1 MGLPLTMAD
10 FQSRGSLQS
19 NFKSHLTLNYHLLL
33 VSDPSLQAVTPGKDE
48 QFSFMHSLEHVI
60 LVGWLCCSKRATL
73 LYIATAPHLCKS
85 CHREKIVKQ
94 ERKNVELS
102 AEGGIDTAYNSRGGE
117 LRWAVSVLS

>member
-1 MGLPLTMAD
+1 MAE
-10 FQSRGSLQS
+10 FQNRGSLQS
-19 NFKSHLTLNYHLLL
+19 IFKSHLILNYHLLL
-33 VSDPSLQAVTPGKDE
+33 VPDSSLQAVTLGKDK

-60 LVGWLCCSKRATL
+60 LVGWLCCSKQAAL
-73 LYIATAPHLCKS
+73 LYITTAPRLCKS

-117 LRWAVSVLS
+117 LRWPVSVLS